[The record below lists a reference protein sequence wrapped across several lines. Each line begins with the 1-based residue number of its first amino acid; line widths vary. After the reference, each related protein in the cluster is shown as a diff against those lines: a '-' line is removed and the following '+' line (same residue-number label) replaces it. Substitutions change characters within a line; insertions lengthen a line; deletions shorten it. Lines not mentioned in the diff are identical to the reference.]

1 MTNTHNNDEKQT
13 LYNNLVEEV
22 KVTVQKLKDLG
33 MTEKGITTLLHSE
46 QPLVKLIVSKNYRIY
61 LGDCR
66 VEVRMEPIVKAVYLL
81 FLKHPEGILFKRL
94 PDYREELTEIYLK
107 LKPYGMTDRTL
118 QSIED
123 VTNPTLNSI
132 NEKCSRIKAAFLE
145 HVDDSI
151 AEQYYIAGK
160 SGDAKRI
167 ALSRNLV
174 VWE

>member
-22 KVTVQKLKDLG
+22 KVTVQKRKDLG

-61 LGDCR
+61 LGDRR

-107 LKPYGMTDRTL
+107 LKPYGMTDRTQ

-123 VTNPTLNSI
+123 VTNPLLNSI
-132 NEKCSRIKAAFLE
+132 NEKCARIRGAFVGQFDN
-145 HVDDSI
+145 HM
-151 AEQYYIAGK
+151 AKHYYIDGLR
-160 SGDAKRI
+160 GEAKKISLPRE
-167 ALSRNLV
+167 LV